1 MLFDV
6 ISEKSL
12 SRDLFDEHGY
22 TFGLSEWGFC
32 SCFQKIIYDDFSES
46 SNPSVKRAVLEFIRY
61 PEDDAKKNKV
71 HTRLHIFEKPFG
83 RKIIKLGDASS
94 EKDIVF
100 LEKSAL
106 AIVKEYIV

>member
-12 SRDLFDEHGY
+12 TRDLFDEREY
-22 TFGLSEWGFC
+22 TFGLTEWGC
-32 SCFQKIIYDDFSES
+32 SCFQKIIYDNFSES

-61 PEDDAKKNKV
+61 PEDDAQRNKV
-71 HTRLHIFEKPFG
+71 HTRLHIFEEPFG
-83 RKIIKLGDASS
+83 RKIIKLGNASC